1 MAISRETASLSL
13 LLSTLGRAHEL
24 LLDTN
29 TNVVDRVKAVWPTL
43 NRLPPVDR
51 STSWGSEWA
60 AVSNRAAHLA
70 TAEAPAYTLAHAEE
84 AGDIGSILLC
94 LEWLIQRNLVP
105 PPALQEP
112 AQRS

>member
-1 MAISRETASLSL
+1 MATGRETVNLSV

-24 LLDTN
+24 LLDTDRH
-29 TNVVDRVKAVWPTL
+29 VVDRVKAVWPIL
-43 NRLPPVDR
+43 SRLPLVDMA
-51 STSWGSEWA
+51 TSWGAEWIG
-60 AVSNRAAHLA
+60 VSNRAAHLA
-70 TAEAPAYTLAHAEE
+70 TVEAPDYTLAHVEE